1 MRSPVSFLTDRPREH
16 TVIDASLWSADLG
29 ALTSEVERIS
39 PYADSF
45 HIDASDTYFTPDA
58 IFFPDL
64 VRALRPRTTVPFH
77 VHLMAHRP
85 AELAAAFADAGADLI
100 TVHAEADGVQQ
111 ALGRIHAE
119 GQAAGL
125 ALTLDLAPE
134 QVEDLLESVDA
145 ITMVGTPLGTKGTA
159 MAPAALDRMWVI
171 RQILDRR
178 GTDILLLADGGIR
191 QHTVPELVAAGATG
205 VVAGSLLFGSA
216 DPAAT
221 AAWIRGQHITA
232 HASGVPR

>member
-1 MRSPVSFLTDRPREH
+1 MSFLTDWPRER

-29 ALTSEVERIS
+29 ALTAEVERIG
-39 PYADSF
+39 PHADSF
-45 HIDASDTYFTPDA
+45 HIDASDTSFTRDA

-85 AELAAAFADAGADLI
+85 TELAAAFADAGADLI
-100 TVHAEADGVQQ
+100 TVHAEADE
-111 ALGRIHAE
+111 AMEAIDRIRSG

-125 ALTLDLAPE
+125 ALTLNLAPKH
-134 QVEDLLESVDA
+134 VKDLLESVDA
-145 ITMVGTPLGTKGTA
+145 ITMVGTPLGTKGTG
-159 MAPAALDRMWVI
+159 MVPEALERMRVI
-171 RQILDRR
+171 REILDRR
-178 GTDILLLADGGIR
+178 GADTPLLADGGIR
-191 QHTVPELVAAGATG
+191 EHTVPDLVAAGATG

-221 AAWIRGQHITA
+221 AAWIRSQHTTVRA
-232 HASGVPR
+232 ERGVR

>member
-1 MRSPVSFLTDRPREH
+1 MSFLTDRPHEG
-16 TVIDASLWSADLG
+16 TLIDASLWSADLG
-29 ALTSEVERIS
+29 ALTAEVERIG
-39 PYADSF
+39 PHADSF
-45 HIDASDTYFTPDA
+45 HIDASDTSFTRDA

-64 VRALRPRTTVPFH
+64 VRALRPRTTVSFH

-100 TVHAEADGVQQ
+100 TVHAEADG
-111 ALGRIHAE
+111 ALEAIDRIRTG

-134 QVEDLLESVDA
+134 RVKDLLESVNA
-145 ITMVGTPLGTKGTA
+145 VTMVGTPLGTKGTS
-159 MAPAALDRMWVI
+159 MVPEALDRMRVI

-178 GTDILLLADGGIR
+178 GTDIPLLADGGIR
-191 QHTVPELVAAGATG
+191 EHTVPDLVAAGASG

-221 AAWIRGQHITA
+221 AAWIRSQHTTA
-232 HASGVPR
+232 HADGGAR

>member
-1 MRSPVSFLTDRPREH
+1 MSFLTDRPRER
-16 TVIDASLWSADLG
+16 TIIDASLWSADLG
-29 ALTSEVERIS
+29 ALTAEVERIG

-45 HIDASDTYFTPDA
+45 HIDASDISFTPDA

-64 VRALRPRTTVPFH
+64 VRTLRPRTEVPFH

-85 AELAAAFADAGADLI
+85 AELAAAFADAGANLI
-100 TVHAEADGVQQ
+100 TVHAEADG
-111 ALGRIHAE
+111 ALEAITRIRAG

-134 QVEDLLESVDA
+134 HVEDLLESVDA
-145 ITMVGTPLGTKGTA
+145 VTMVGTPLGTKGTG
-159 MAPAALDRMWVI
+159 MVPEALDRMRVI

-178 GTDILLLADGGIR
+178 GTDIPLLADGGIR
-191 QHTVPELVAAGATG
+191 EHTVPDLVAAGATG
-205 VVAGSLLFGSA
+205 VVAGSLLFGSD

-221 AAWIRGQHITA
+221 AAWIRSQPTSTCPHGDA
-232 HASGVPR
+232 R

>member
-1 MRSPVSFLTDRPREH
+1 MSFLSDRPRER
-16 TVIDASLWSADLG
+16 TIIDASLWSADLG
-29 ALTSEVERIS
+29 ALTAEVERIG
-39 PYADSF
+39 PHADSF
-45 HIDASDTYFTPDA
+45 HIDASDTSFTSDA

-64 VRALRPRTTVPFH
+64 VRALRPRTAVPFH

-85 AELAAAFADAGADLI
+85 AQLAAAFADAGADLI
-100 TVHAEADGVQQ
+100 TVHAEAAG
-111 ALGRIHAE
+111 ALEAIDRILAG

-134 QVEDLLESVDA
+134 RVEDLLESVDA
-145 ITMVGTPLGTKGTA
+145 VTMVGTPLGTKGTG
-159 MAPAALDRMWVI
+159 MVPEALYRMRVI

-178 GTDILLLADGGIR
+178 GTDIPLLADGGIR
-191 QHTVPELVAAGATG
+191 EHTVPDLVAAGATG

-221 AAWIRGQHITA
+221 AAWIRSQNTA
-232 HASGVPR
+232 QADGGVR